1 MVRRRLGAAAAR
13 ALAASGSA
21 AGAAELLATSP
32 YRDRARGDDTATVV
46 HGLAATALWNLRVLA
61 GWQPAR
67 GVAALRLL
75 AGWFEIANVD
85 EHLQMLGNRPA
96 DPPFRLGT
104 LATAWPRLAATGS
117 AEELRAVLTASP
129 WGDPGGCRPREIR
142 LGLRARWGER
152 VATAVA
158 PARPWAIGGAAIL
171 VASEHLA
178 AGRPLPEAA
187 AAAVGRLVGRSAL
200 AATSLDQL
208 RSALPHSARW
218 VLRGISDP
226 AGLWRAEV
234 HWWRR
239 VEEDG
244 VRMLGDSRL
253 GLHRTVAA
261 AALLAVDVRRVRA
274 ALECAV
280 HPRGDLAVFDAV
292 A

>member
-1 MVRRRLGAAAAR
+1 MARRRLGAAAAR
-13 ALAASGSA
+13 TLAASGPA
-21 AGAAELLATSP
+21 DAAELLAASP
-32 YRDRARGDDTATVV
+32 YRDRANAEDAATVG

-85 EHLQMLGNRPA
+85 EHLQLLRNRPA
-96 DPPFRLGT
+96 EPPFQLGT

-117 AEELRAVLTASP
+117 AEELRAVLAASP
-129 WGDPGGCRPREIR
+129 WGDPGGSTPREIQ
-142 LGLRARWGER
+142 LGMRTRWGER
-152 VATAVA
+152 VAASVP
-158 PARPWAIGGAAIL
+158 PANPWAVSAAAVL
-171 VASEHLA
+171 LASEHLA
-178 AGRPLPEAA
+178 SGRPLPASS

-200 AATSLDQL
+200 TATSLDEL
-208 RSALPHSARW
+208 RSTLPHAARW
-218 VLRGISDP
+218 VLEDIAHP
-226 AGLWRAEV
+226 ADLWHAEV
-234 HWWRR
+234 RWWRR

-244 VRMLGDSRL
+244 VRMLGDSRF
-253 GLHRTVAA
+253 GLHRTVAT

-280 HPRGDLAVFDAV
+280 HPHGDLAVFDAV